1 MNKKSV
7 IYSLAL
13 FLSAAL
19 PAQNLQAQM
28 PTPTVRVTSAEE
40 HVVQDR
46 YRVIG
51 TLEAAS
57 RSEVAARED
66 GAVLEVKVDEGQS
79 VKEGD
84 VLAVLDARRIEASLK
99 EGKAQ
104 LAAAQSM
111 IRQREVELSR
121 ADVDFKM
128 KGQLY
133 EDKAIAERVYLD
145 AEREFHVAESQLQSA
160 RDGLTEVES
169 RIELLTVRHED
180 MQIRAPFD
188 GTVLARHIETGEW
201 VKPGDALFTMINS
214 GEIEAWLDVPERL
227 SEDAARY
234 ARELHIRINAIGD
247 EVISKSLRIIPDI
260 DMRARTFKMVAAL
273 DNADGRLLPGMSVT
287 AWIPT
292 SAREKRLLV
301 DKDAVLQRQAGDYI
315 IKAAGNDTDGYTAMQ
330 VPVTILF
337 ELGDHIAVKT
347 PDLQSGD
354 YVIIEG
360 NERMMPGTPVNISI
374 QQGKTL

>member
-1 MNKKSV
+1 MKNKMYRRCL
-7 IYSLAL
+7 ILLLA
-13 FLSAAL
+13 ATL
-19 PAQNLQAQM
+19 PAQALWAQM
-28 PTPTVRVTSAEE
+28 PTPTVRVSSAEE

-79 VKEGD
+79 VQAGD
-84 VLAVLDARRIEASLK
+84 VLAVLDARRIEATLK
-99 EGKAQ
+99 EAKAQ

-133 EDKAIAERVYLD
+133 QDKAVAERVYLD
-145 AEREFHVAESQLQSA
+145 AEREFHVAQSQLQSA

-169 RIELLTVRHED
+169 RIELLEVRRED
-180 MQIRAPFD
+180 MEIRAPFN
-188 GTVLARHIETGEW
+188 GTILARHIETGEW

-214 GEIEAWLDVPERL
+214 GEIEAWLDIPERL
-227 SEDAARY
+227 SEDVARY
-234 ARELHIRINAIGD
+234 ARQLNIRINAIGD
-247 EVISKSLRIIPDI
+247 EVESKSLRIIPDI
-260 DMRARTFKMVAAL
+260 DMRARTFKMVASL
-273 DNADGRLLPGMSVT
+273 DNTDGRMLPGMSVT

-292 SAREKRLLV
+292 SSREKRLLV
-301 DKDAVLQRQAGDYI
+301 DKDAVLQRQGGDYL
-315 IKAAGNDTDGYTAMQ
+315 IKTAGNETDGYTALQ
-330 VPVTILF
+330 IPVTILF
-337 ELGDHIAVKT
+337 ELGDHIALQT
-347 PDLQSGD
+347 PDLKPGD

-360 NERMMPGTPVNISI
+360 NERMMPGTPVNITV
-374 QQGKTL
+374 QQGKSL